1 MAHHND
7 LGQKGE
13 DKAASYLLDEGYRL
27 AARNFRFDRKEIDI
41 IGWDDEELVIVE
53 VRTRAS
59 EYHEHPRDSLTPAKI
74 NAIAF
79 AAEAYILQNELDCQT
94 RFDLI
99 CWIPSKDDEHW
110 EMEHI
115 KDAFHPTP

>member
-13 DKAASYLLDEGYRL
+13 DKAASYLLDQGYRL
-27 AARNFRFDRKEIDI
+27 AARNYRYDRKEIDI
-41 IGWDDEELVIVE
+41 IAWDDEELVIVE
-53 VRTRAS
+53 VRTRAT
-59 EYHEHPRDSLTPAKI
+59 EYHEHPRDSLTPTKV
-74 NAIAF
+74 NAITY
-79 AAEAYILQNELDCQT
+79 AAEAYILENELDCRT

-99 CWIPSKDDEHW
+99 CWLPNKDDDHW

-115 KDAFHPTP
+115 KDAFHSML